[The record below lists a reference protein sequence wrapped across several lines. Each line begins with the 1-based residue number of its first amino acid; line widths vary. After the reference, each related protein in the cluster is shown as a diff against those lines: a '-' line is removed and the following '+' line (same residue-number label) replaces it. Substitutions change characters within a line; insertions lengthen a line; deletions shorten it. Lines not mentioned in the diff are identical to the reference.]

1 MASCI
6 FQTVLFALAGIP
18 YYQVLADARSRRY
31 QISPGSHSKE
41 LPSFSKAFLKAYS
54 FGLQWRPQEEPAI
67 QYSRAGSRVYFLLN
81 IEDERP
87 IIRMKLEI
95 SKAIG
100 AVPFYTFA
108 IHTRFYVFRK

>member
-41 LPSFSKAFLKAYS
+41 LPKIDKIKNI
-54 FGLQWRPQEEPAI
+54 FGRRNLHFQRH
-67 QYSRAGSRVYFLLN
+67 F
-81 IEDERP
+81 
-87 IIRMKLEI
+87 
-95 SKAIG
+95 
-100 AVPFYTFA
+100 
-108 IHTRFYVFRK
+108 